1 MDECGH
7 YKGCTYSAQEEAD
20 DAEVAEACEGEAED
34 IHRKIGFL
42 GIFAIE
48 EPGRY
53 LVFTF
58 WSIGAMKGFGVLASL
73 AGDECCLTLLSLLV
87 LA

>member
-7 YKGCTYSAQEEAD
+7 YKGCTYSAPEEAD

-34 IHRKIGFL
+34 IHQEIGFL

-53 LVFTF
+53 LVLHF
-58 WSIGAMKGFGVLASL
+58 
-73 AGDECCLTLLSLLV
+73 LV
-87 LA
+87 DWGNEGLWCFSFVGR